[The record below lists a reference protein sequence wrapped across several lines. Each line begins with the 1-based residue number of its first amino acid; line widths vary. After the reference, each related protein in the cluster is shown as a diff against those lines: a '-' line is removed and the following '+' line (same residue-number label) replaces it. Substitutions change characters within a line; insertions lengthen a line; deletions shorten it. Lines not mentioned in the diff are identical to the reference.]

1 MNRKRFFVRL
11 ESEEGKRDMELDKRS
26 KEVFKKMIQSPTI
39 SSKDL
44 SLEFELSRGQLNY
57 TIDKINDYLEE
68 KNQPLIAR
76 TRQGKFLIEKEVI
89 FEYSQI
95 FNVSELSLEEYVL
108 SMEERIYVTLL
119 IILSREEYLS
129 LDHLVD
135 ELDVSRNTILRDV
148 KELNHFL
155 EDYHLNLHYDRS
167 KGYLIQGDE
176 WNKRLVLKSIIEKL
190 YSKSI
195 GEALILKVSK
205 IDKKELADFKEKI
218 YKIEKELSVEYTD
231 DRILA
236 LPLLM
241 IIIIRRIERGRLIN
255 YSFKINAK
263 ELSDTKEYLVTDKL
277 FWEMEDINENERL
290 YLTLQLLTAN
300 VSRKNI
306 LSVNQLTKM
315 KHAIEETIDKFEKI
329 AFITIQDKQSLV
341 EKLMSHMS
349 PAYYRIKYDLN
360 LNSSYL
366 NLNDNSELSSMYFLV
381 SKSLFPL
388 ELFFDKSLPKIEV
401 FFITLIISG
410 HLMSNDH
417 LVKINQHKKAII
429 VCSNGI
435 SISVL
440 LEKTLETLLPEI
452 EFVTTMSTRNFY
464 KSDIDAIDYVFSVV
478 PLETEKKVFLVDSL
492 LSDKDKIHLRDEVLT
507 YDKENLLEKISVD
520 EIINIVKKHAVIE
533 NENLLRKSL
542 QNSKKVTESYV
553 SKPQY
558 GVRLKDLL
566 TEDMI
571 IYYPNQVSWEKV
583 VTDLGN
589 RLYEKDI
596 ITEEYIETILDQM
609 PKIPSYIVLGNTIA
623 LPHASPE
630 FGAKKLGIGVAVL
643 KQGIPSE
650 VGEIKTIVLLS
661 SIDKEEHINVLYELL
676 NLSMSARLSDV
687 EKHSTE
693 SEILRELCKFSIE
706 EEKK

>member
-1 MNRKRFFVRL
+1 
-11 ESEEGKRDMELDKRS
+11 MEIDKRS
-26 KEVFKKMIQSPTI
+26 KDVFKKIIQNPNV

-57 TIDKINDYLEE
+57 TIDKINDYLEV
-68 KNQPLIAR
+68 KGLKVISR
-76 TRQGKFLIEKEVI
+76 TRQGKFLIDEEVI
-89 FEYSQI
+89 FEYRQI
-95 FNVSELSLEEYVL
+95 FNVSELSIDEYVL
-108 SMEERIYVTLL
+108 SMDERMYVTLL

-148 KELNHFL
+148 KDLNNYL
-155 EDYHLNLHYDRS
+155 KEYGLSLHYDRS
-167 KGYLIQGDE
+167 KGYIIQGDE
-176 WNKRLVLKSIIEKL
+176 WNKRLVLKNIIEKL
-190 YSKSI
+190 YTKSI
-195 GEALILKVSK
+195 GETLILKVSN
-205 IDKKELADFKEKI
+205 IELEELNDFKDKI

-231 DRILA
+231 DRIQA

-255 YSFKINAK
+255 YSFKINAR
-263 ELSDTKEYLVTDKL
+263 ELSDTKEYLVTDRL

-315 KHAIEETIDKFEKI
+315 KYAIEETIDKFEKT
-329 AFITIQDKQSLV
+329 AFITIQEKQSLV
-341 EKLMSHMS
+341 EKLMNHMS
-349 PAYYRIKYDLN
+349 PAYYRIKYDMN
-360 LNSSYL
+360 LNNSYL
-366 NLNDNSELSSMYFLV
+366 NLNDNSELNSMHFLV
-381 SKSLFPL
+381 KKSLFPL
-388 ELFFDKSLPKIEV
+388 ELFFDKSLPKVEV

-410 HLMSNDH
+410 HLMNSDH

-429 VCSNGI
+429 VCPNGI

-452 EFVTTMSTRNFY
+452 EFVNTMSTRSFY
-464 KSDIDAIDYVFSVV
+464 KSDVDSIDYVFSVN
-478 PLETEKKVFLVDSL
+478 PLETDKKVFLVDSFLSEKEKML
-492 LSDKDKIHLRDEVLT
+492 LRKEVLT
-507 YDKENLLEKISVD
+507 YDEENLLERISVD
-520 EIINIVKKHAVIE
+520 EIINIVKKHAAIDDE
-533 NENLLRKSL
+533 DLLRKSL
-542 QNSKKVTESYV
+542 KNSKKIAETYV
-553 SKPQY
+553 NKPQY

-566 TEDMI
+566 TEDSI
-571 IYYPNQVSWEKV
+571 IYYPNKVSWEKV
-583 VTDLGN
+583 ITDLGD
-589 RLYEKDI
+589 RLYDKDI
-596 ITEEYIETILDQM
+596 ITKEYIETILDQM
-609 PKIPSYIVLGNTIA
+609 PKIPSYIVLGNMIA

-630 FGAKKLGIGVAVL
+630 FGARKLGVSIAIL
-643 KQGIPSE
+643 NQGITSE

-661 SIDKEEHINVLYELL
+661 SIDKEEHINVLFELL
-676 NLSMSARLSDV
+676 NLSMSPRLSDV
-687 EKHSTE
+687 EKQLSE

>member
-687 EKHSTE
+687 EKYSTE